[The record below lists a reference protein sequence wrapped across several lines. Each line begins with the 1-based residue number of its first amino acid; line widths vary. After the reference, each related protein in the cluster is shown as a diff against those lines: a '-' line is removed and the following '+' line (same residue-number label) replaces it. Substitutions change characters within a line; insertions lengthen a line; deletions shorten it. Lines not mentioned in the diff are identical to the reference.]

1 MLTRKGGTGRP
12 IVLLLHTL
20 GQLGRPNAPQIMRL
34 VLEAPGWAGRFCA
47 PREMLV
53 ERMLKTEEGMH
64 VVLFSSV
71 EEEAVSTTSSSC
83 ESSSTRKGR
92 GNHRRSLYRRPV
104 VGWVRGTYAIAPLEN
119 ETLQSS
125 NEALITC
132 IIKVRRILEDVP

>member
-1 MLTRKGGTGRP
+1 
-12 IVLLLHTL
+12 
-20 GQLGRPNAPQIMRL
+20 MRL

-71 EEEAVSTTSSSC
+71 EEAAVASTSARQSTSAC
-83 ESSSTRKGR
+83 DCKGVR
-92 GNHRRSLYRRPV
+92 NRHRSLYRRPV

-119 ETLQSS
+119 ETLASS
-125 NEALITC
+125 EEALITC
-132 IIKVRRILEDVP
+132 IIKVRRGSPVPNAE